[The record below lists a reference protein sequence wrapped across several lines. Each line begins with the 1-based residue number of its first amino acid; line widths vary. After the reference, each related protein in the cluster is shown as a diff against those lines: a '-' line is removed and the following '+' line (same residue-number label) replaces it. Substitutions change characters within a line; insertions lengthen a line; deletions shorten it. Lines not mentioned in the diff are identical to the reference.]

1 LRGVLSASWWPSTA
15 GPRQW
20 AQDYCQLIKRMLDRR
35 SEPAMIR
42 SFVYT
47 CQKLFKSGIGPQA
60 PPRPRPAT
68 GRSSLVERVYDVTYT
83 PQTWTH
89 RHATAE

>member
-1 LRGVLSASWWPSTA
+1 
-15 GPRQW
+15 
-20 AQDYCQLIKRMLDRR
+20 
-35 SEPAMIR
+35 MIR